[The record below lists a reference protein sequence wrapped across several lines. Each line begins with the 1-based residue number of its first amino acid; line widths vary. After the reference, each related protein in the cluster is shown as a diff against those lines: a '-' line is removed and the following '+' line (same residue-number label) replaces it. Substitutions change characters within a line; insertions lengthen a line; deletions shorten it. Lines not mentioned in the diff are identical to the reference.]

1 MKSMASKVLADYLN
15 EGYTADD
22 FLKALDVVLTQ
33 NYPNKPDN
41 EKQTVKSLFSIGLG
55 NINKLFP
62 RVGAKATSED
72 PTDYIERWVHRY
84 FHARTNRPSKS
95 KANPKGSAND
105 PALPV
110 IVKETKRYTSEQIQQ
125 AIKDH
130 NLFMN
135 AENIQGALL
144 EEYINSCAS
153 KDGWIWAE
161 GETMRACDFVRFN
174 PITHIPE
181 LVQIKNRDNTENSS
195 SSAIR
200 QGTQIR
206 KWNRLKTRHKA
217 GKPYPEFQWD
227 KLNEIMKLSSENLMS
242 EKGYNSFLAKVAQDN
257 THLLD

>member
-1 MKSMASKVLADYLN
+1 MASKVLADYLN

-22 FLKALDVVLTQ
+22 FLQILDKILEDKYSNLRDKEQ
-33 NYPNKPDN
+33 D
-41 EKQTVKSLFSIGLG
+41 TVRALFSIGLG

-62 RVGAKATSED
+62 RVGAKADSED
-72 PTDYIERWVHRY
+72 PSDYIERWIHRY
-84 FHARTNRPSKS
+84 VHARENRPSQS

-174 PITHIPE
+174 PTTHIPE

-217 GKPYPEFQWD
+217 GKPYPEFQWE

-242 EKGYNSFLAKVAQDN
+242 EEGYNSFLAKVAQAN

>member
-1 MKSMASKVLADYLN
+1 MASKVLADYLN

-22 FLKALDVVLTQ
+22 FLKALAVVLEQ
-33 NYPNKPDN
+33 NYSSKPNY
-41 EKQTVKSLFSIGLG
+41 ELQTVKTLFSIGLG

-62 RVGAKATSED
+62 RVGVKTTSED
-72 PTDYIERWVHRY
+72 PKDYIERWVHRY
-84 FHARTNRPSKS
+84 FHARANRPSKS

-110 IVKETKRYTSEQIQQ
+110 IVKETKRYTTKQMQQ

-144 EEYINSCAS
+144 EEYINSCAI

-174 PITHIPE
+174 PITRIPE

-200 QGTQIR
+200 QGTQII
-206 KWNRLKTRHKA
+206 KWNRLKTRHRA
-217 GKPYPEFQWD
+217 GKPYPVFQWD
-227 KLNEIMKLSSENLMS
+227 KLNEIMKISSDNLMS
-242 EKGYNSFLAKVAQDN
+242 EEGYNKFLAKVAQAN
-257 THLLD
+257 AHLLD

>member
-1 MKSMASKVLADYLN
+1 MASKVLADYLN

-22 FLKALDVVLTQ
+22 FLQILDTILE
-33 NYPNKPDN
+33 NKYSNLADD
-41 EKQTVKSLFSIGLG
+41 EKDTVKALFSIGLG

-62 RVGAKATSED
+62 RVGAKTDSED
-72 PTDYIERWVHRY
+72 PSDYIERWIHRY
-84 FHARTNRPSKS
+84 VHARANRPSQS

-110 IVKETKRYTSEQIQQ
+110 IVKETKRYTPERIQQ

-161 GETMRACDFVRFN
+161 GETMRACDFARFN
-174 PITHIPE
+174 PNTHIPE

-200 QGTQIR
+200 QGTQIQ
-206 KWNRLKTRHKA
+206 KWNRLKTRHKN
-217 GKPYPEFQWD
+217 GKPYPEFQWES
-227 KLNEIMKLSSENLMS
+227 LNKIMKLSSDNLMS
-242 EKGYNSFLAKVAQDN
+242 EDGYNAFLAVVAQN
-257 THLLD
+257 NEHLLD

>member
-1 MKSMASKVLADYLN
+1 MASKVLADYLN

-22 FLKALDVVLTQ
+22 FLKSLDVVLTQ

-41 EKQTVKSLFSIGLG
+41 EKQTVKNLFSIGLG

-84 FHARTNRPSKS
+84 FHARINRPSKS

-144 EEYINSCAS
+144 ERAIS
-153 KDGWIWAE
+153 
-161 GETMRACDFVRFN
+161 MRC
-174 PITHIPE
+174 PSM
-181 LVQIKNRDNTENSS
+181 SS
-195 SSAIR
+195 SWTRAWWTTSATTGAIR
-200 QGTQIR
+200 FGST
-206 KWNRLKTRHKA
+206 
-217 GKPYPEFQWD
+217 
-227 KLNEIMKLSSENLMS
+227 
-242 EKGYNSFLAKVAQDN
+242 SFLLPTALAWIS
-257 THLLD
+257 LPRG